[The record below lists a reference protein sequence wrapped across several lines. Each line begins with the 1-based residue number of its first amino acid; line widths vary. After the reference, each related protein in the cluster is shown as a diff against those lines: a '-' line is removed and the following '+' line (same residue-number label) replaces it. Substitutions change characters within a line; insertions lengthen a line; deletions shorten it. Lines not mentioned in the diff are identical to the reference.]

1 MFSNKLRADKS
12 EDLQAGK
19 HCLYFSGLLDVV
31 QVNASST
38 LLAALPL
45 SPPHLSFL
53 LGLLQKIKRVGTR
66 A

>member
-1 MFSNKLRADKS
+1 MFSNKLQADKS
-12 EDLQAGK
+12 EVLQAGK

-38 LLAALPL
+38 LVAALPL

-53 LGLLQKIKRVGTR
+53 GLLQKIERVGTR

>member
-1 MFSNKLRADKS
+1 MFSNKLQADKS
-12 EDLQAGK
+12 EVLQAGK

-38 LLAALPL
+38 LVAALPL

-53 LGLLQKIKRVGTR
+53 LGLLQKIERVGTR